1 MEPGAAEWNL
11 DSYRITVKLRTRRQ
25 SSLPASHCP
34 FILDEARLL
43 YVISWLLQMYPEL
56 QITNVM
62 EANQQVSVDN
72 WCRRDKKQCK
82 SHIVIPFKCLGECPL
97 GVLGYFSG
105 SGGGGPSFL
114 NIILSWL
121 TSMSVQRLRA
131 ARVYHGT
138 LLSIYCFLVSTVD
151 LSSAVTSTASPVM
164 GVFLSF
170 KVEPL
175 PWLWIGVLR
184 SERSGRAS
192 HLEAD
197 MPLSL

>member
-1 MEPGAAEWNL
+1 M
-11 DSYRITVKLRTRRQ
+11 KLRTRRQ

-105 SGGGGPSFL
+105 SGGGSFIFKYNSL
-114 NIILSWL
+114 LTHLYVCSEAEGCTSLSWNSL
-121 TSMSVQRLRA
+121 EYL
-131 ARVYHGT
+131 
-138 LLSIYCFLVSTVD
+138 LLSRVD
-151 LSSAVTSTASPVM
+151 C
-164 GVFLSF
+164 
-170 KVEPL
+170 
-175 PWLWIGVLR
+175 
-184 SERSGRAS
+184 
-192 HLEAD
+192 
-197 MPLSL
+197 